1 MHGISNKE
9 EMCWATINIGETM
22 VTEEELLKCFSLE
35 YPEDMDYLSRST
47 PEEEPHD
54 SEARD
59 ETIKYKGIRWVDVST
74 ELLEEC
80 YDIPLLFNPRAF
92 HYFFPAFIKQTQDAP
107 ERNELLIDCLIGL
120 LAEETIPDVESI
132 QQTKKLLQKF
142 EPEFKNEID
151 EITDSLL
158 AIDKESL
165 VKWIE
170 ERFKLFNLLQWCL
183 IKKWMQF
190 VVLCESLCMD
200 KERIEAAEKNID
212 RWILR
217 KKMDNEK

>member
-1 MHGISNKE
+1 
-9 EMCWATINIGETM
+9 M
-22 VTEEELLKCFSLE
+22 VTEEELLKCFPVE
-35 YPEDMDYLSRST
+35 YPENLDYLSRST

-59 ETIKYKGIRWVDVST
+59 ETIKYKGKRWVDVST

-92 HYFFPAFIKQTQDAP
+92 HYFFPAFIKQTQNTP
-107 ERNELLIDCLIGL
+107 EKNDLLIDCLMDL

-132 QQTKKLLQKF
+132 QQTKKILQKF
-142 EPEFKNEID
+142 EPEFKDEIE

-158 AIDKESL
+158 VIDKVSL
-165 VKWIE
+165 IE
-170 ERFKLFNLLQWCL
+170 WVGERFKLFNLSQLYL
-183 IKKWMQF
+183 IKKWMCF
-190 VVLCESLCMD
+190 IISCESLCID

-217 KKMDNEK
+217 KKMNKEK